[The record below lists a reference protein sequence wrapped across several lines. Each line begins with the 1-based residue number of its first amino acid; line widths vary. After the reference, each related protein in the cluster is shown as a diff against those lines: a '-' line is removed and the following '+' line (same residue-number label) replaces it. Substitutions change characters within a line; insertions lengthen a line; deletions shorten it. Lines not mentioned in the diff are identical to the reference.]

1 MLKTSNLSL
10 IEEKVLSIYL
20 SMNISEPYQIY
31 HDDMIENI
39 SDLLDIKTYYFDESS
54 EANNL
59 GGSYRI
65 FLNETQTKQ
74 KIWQDFGH
82 ELAHIL
88 AHGGCQLSMHE
99 PFRAYQEWQAEQFAY
114 HFCVPTFMLNQM
126 KLPQLRCEAIGVI
139 INTFN
144 VEPNFAA
151 ERLEKWLQS
160 KIGNL
165 YWDVSAN

>member
-10 IEEKVLSIYL
+10 LEEKVMSIYL
-20 SMNISEPYQIY
+20 SANISEPSKIY
-31 HDDMIENI
+31 HDDMIENF
-39 SDLLDIKTYYFDESS
+39 SDLLNVKIYYFDESS

-59 GGSYRI
+59 GGTYRI
-65 FLNETQTKQ
+65 FLNENQTKQ
-74 KIWQDFGH
+74 EIWQDFGH

-88 AHGGCQLSMHE
+88 SHEGYQWSMQE
-99 PFRAYQEWQAEQFAY
+99 PFRAYQEWQAEQFTY

-126 KLPQLRCEAIGVI
+126 SLPQLRCEAVGVI

-144 VEPNFAA
+144 VELDFAT

-160 KIGNL
+160 KVGNS
-165 YWDVSAN
+165 YWNVSAN